1 MLRVESFAK
10 RLKIF
15 NCSRAY
21 HKHHLIF
28 KQPLKKSKT
37 DEFWVWIPSTAFA
50 RLFCRL
56 WWPVFFVSNKARLLS
71 VYHIVHSLL
80 SRLRKPFRYSQISSK
95 FKQANSY
102 TVMTWYFGSLHV
114 KWRLRAQICH
124 HLKFNCVTRAC
135 IFLTVFPLKTHTQ
148 KGLTGL
154 FLIIVLVVM
163 LGRTLFCQHS
173 YYFWGYDVPFKLQSQ
188 HDAVVK

>member
-1 MLRVESFAK
+1 MNTVNRFRAPFLPSLVTSLFRFEQGAAT
-10 RLKIF
+10 RL
-15 NCSRAY
+15 
-21 HKHHLIF
+21 
-28 KQPLKKSKT
+28 
-37 DEFWVWIPSTAFA
+37 IPD
-50 RLFCRL
+50 R
-56 WWPVFFVSNKARLLS
+56 S
-71 VYHIVHSLL
+71 VYYIVHSLL

-95 FKQANSY
+95 FKQANGY
-102 TVMTWYFGSLHV
+102 TVLTWYLGSLHV

-173 YYFWGYDVPFKLQSQ
+173 YYFWGCTF
-188 HDAVVK
+188 